1 MDKRSRPNL
10 QRMTH
15 CGILLCNAIILSGCI
30 TVGIAVWL
38 ISANSGTLF
47 HTSLVPTFRPG

>member
-1 MDKRSRPNL
+1 
-10 QRMTH
+10 MTH